1 MRGELDLLYPFEAIM
16 PKLSEGTF
24 VAPGATVIGRV
35 TLGPGASVWY
45 NAVLRGDV
53 SEIQVGAETNIQ
65 DLTMVHC
72 DEGFPAVIGSRVT
85 IGHSCIIHGCTIG
98 DHTLIGMGTT
108 ILNGARIGENC
119 LVGAG
124 SLITEGKEFPAGSV
138 IMGRPAKV
146 IREVSE
152 RELDLI
158 RSGHTSYSRNSKR
171 HAASLNQV

>member
-1 MRGELDLLYPFEAIM
+1 
-16 PKLSEGTF
+16 
-24 VAPGATVIGRV
+24 
-35 TLGPGASVWY
+35 
-45 NAVLRGDV
+45 
-53 SEIQVGAETNIQ
+53 
-65 DLTMVHC
+65 MVHC
-72 DEGFPAVIGSRVT
+72 DEGFPAIIGSRVT

-152 RELDLI
+152 RERELI
-158 RSGHTSYSRNSKR
+158 RTGHNNYSRNAKR

>member
-1 MRGELDLLYPFEAIM
+1 MLYPFESSQ
-16 PKLSEGTF
+16 PTRGDGVF
-24 VAPGATVIGRV
+24 VAPGAAVIGRV
-35 TLGPGASVWY
+35 ALGPGASVWY

-53 SEIQVGAETNIQ
+53 SEIQVGAESNIQ

-72 DEGFPAVIGSRVT
+72 DEGFPAIIGSRVT

-98 DHTLIGMGTT
+98 DHTLVGMGTT

-124 SLITEGKEFPAGSV
+124 SLITEGKEFPPGSV

-152 RELDLI
+152 RELELI
-158 RSGHTSYSRNSKR
+158 RNGHRNYSRNARR
-171 HAASLNQV
+171 HAQSLESV